1 MKQGDLV
8 KHIGI
13 VKSVGLVVVL
23 IAEYHDDVWE
33 VMWCDGSN
41 GVHWSN
47 DLEVIN
53 SDSVDVKE
61 NPIEY
66 TTDSMTWRSQ

>member
-13 VKSVGLVVVL
+13 VKSVGLVVAL

-61 NPIEY
+61 NR
-66 TTDSMTWRSQ
+66 TKNVLDNQKQTQ